1 MKKMNKTGQF
11 GLQQLS
17 AAAIAVVVFI
27 IVVGISASVLGST
40 RVVIGNQECL
50 KINTGL
56 VYNETNDQCQFPTN
70 ATVYGPGVATNTST
84 QGLSGLALFGDFTSI
99 IVLVAIAAVILALI
113 AVAFRSFA

>member
-1 MKKMNKTGQF
+1 MKTSNKRGQF

-40 RVVIGNQECL
+40 RVVIGNQECAD
-50 KINTGL
+50 INSGL
-56 VYNETNDQCQFPTN
+56 LYNETANLCQFPTN
-70 ATVYGPGVATNTST
+70 ATTYGTGVATNTST
-84 QGLSGLALFGDFTSI
+84 EGLSGLALFGDFTSI

>member
-1 MKKMNKTGQF
+1 MTKSNKRGQF

-40 RVVIGNQECL
+40 RVVIGNQECAG
-50 KINTGL
+50 INSGL
-56 VYNETNDQCQFPTN
+56 LYNESSNQCQFPTN
-70 ATVYGPGVATNTST
+70 NTAYGAGVATNTST
-84 QGLSGLALFGDFTSI
+84 EGLGGLALFGDFTSI